1 MAGRC
6 SLASLPCSK
15 ETRTAIDKMK
25 LPTRILISAAM
36 LLMLIGASAADT
48 HITTDVIQP
57 GKVTR
62 VATALNHVTIIELPE
77 PVVSY
82 SIGSDSV
89 RVEYHDNRV
98 LIKPTKP
105 NVSTNLFVWT
115 ARSHT
120 VYEILPAGDP
130 AAMSY
135 VLDQVL
141 PAPPPV
147 PEPSREEVERQTDT
161 MYASALAN
169 QRLIRSGKLPHGLRF
184 WYRHSGEDHCD
195 ACVELRVTQIT
206 EDASSYYVR
215 VVAENKATHPYR
227 LQEPAVTAL
236 RPTFSENIAD
246 HYMNRQISVDALREM
261 GRFAPE
267 PLRTH
272 GSTLNAPRDL
282 KAGESA
288 EWIVGFAKPGRTP
301 AIYQFSLPDDEK
313 HPVTATVVF

>member
-82 SIGSDSV
+82 SIGSDAV
-89 RVEYHDNRV
+89 RVEYHDNRI

-115 ARSHT
+115 ATSHT

-195 ACVELRVTQIT
+195 ACVELRVTRIT
-206 EDASSYYVR
+206 EDAGSYYVR

>member
-1 MAGRC
+1 
-6 SLASLPCSK
+6 
-15 ETRTAIDKMK
+15 MK

-36 LLMLIGASAADT
+36 FLMLIGVSAGDTNIAT
-48 HITTDVIQP
+48 HIATEVIQP

-62 VATALNHVTIIELPE
+62 VATALNHITIIELPE

-82 SIGSDSV
+82 SIGSDSI

-98 LIKPTKP
+98 LLKPTKP

-115 ARSHT
+115 ATSHS
-120 VYEILPAGDP
+120 VYEILPSGDP
-130 AAMSY
+130 ATMSY
-135 VLDQVL
+135 VLDQVF
-141 PAPPPV
+141 PAPPPT

-161 MYASALAN
+161 MYSSALAN

-195 ACVELRVTQIT
+195 ECVQLRVTRIT
-206 EDASSYYVR
+206 EDSNSYYVQ
-215 VVAENKATHPYR
+215 VVAENKAAHPYR
-227 LQEPAVTAL
+227 LREADVTAL
-236 RPTFSENIAD
+236 RPSFSENIPA
-246 HYMNRQISVDALREM
+246 HYMNQQISVDALREM
-261 GRFAPE
+261 GSFAPE

-282 KAGESA
+282 KAGERA
-288 EWIVGFAKPGRTP
+288 EWIVGFAKPRRTP
-301 AIYQFSLPDDEK
+301 AVYQLSLPDDEQ

>member
-1 MAGRC
+1 
-6 SLASLPCSK
+6 
-15 ETRTAIDKMK
+15 MK

-82 SIGSDSV
+82 SIGSDAV
-89 RVEYHDNRV
+89 RVEYHDNRI

-115 ARSHT
+115 ATSHT
-120 VYEILPAGDP
+120 VYEIFPAGDP

-195 ACVELRVTQIT
+195 ACVELRVTRIT

>member
-82 SIGSDSV
+82 SIGSDAV
-89 RVEYHDNRV
+89 RVEYHHNRI
-98 LIKPTKP
+98 LLKPTKP

-115 ARSHT
+115 ATSHT

-135 VLDQVL
+135 LLDQVL

-195 ACVELRVTQIT
+195 ACVELRVTRIT

>member
-115 ARSHT
+115 ATSHT

-147 PEPSREEVERQTDT
+147 PGPSREEVERQTDT

-195 ACVELRVTQIT
+195 ACVELRVTRIT

>member
-1 MAGRC
+1 
-6 SLASLPCSK
+6 
-15 ETRTAIDKMK
+15 
-25 LPTRILISAAM
+25 
-36 LLMLIGASAADT
+36 
-48 HITTDVIQP
+48 
-57 GKVTR
+57 
-62 VATALNHVTIIELPE
+62 
-77 PVVSY
+77 
-82 SIGSDSV
+82 
-89 RVEYHDNRV
+89 
-98 LIKPTKP
+98 
-105 NVSTNLFVWT
+105 
-115 ARSHT
+115 
-120 VYEILPAGDP
+120 
-130 AAMSY
+130 
-135 VLDQVL
+135 
-141 PAPPPV
+141 
-147 PEPSREEVERQTDT
+147 

-195 ACVELRVTQIT
+195 ACVELRVTRIT

-215 VVAENKATHPYR
+215 VVAENKAMHPYR

>member
-1 MAGRC
+1 
-6 SLASLPCSK
+6 
-15 ETRTAIDKMK
+15 MK

-36 LLMLIGASAADT
+36 FLMLIGVSAGDTNIAT
-48 HITTDVIQP
+48 HIATEVLQP

-82 SIGSDSV
+82 SIGSDSI

-98 LIKPTKP
+98 LLKPTKP

-115 ARSHT
+115 ATSHS

-130 AAMSY
+130 ATMSY
-135 VLDQVL
+135 VLDQVF
-141 PAPPPV
+141 PVPPST
-147 PEPSREEVERQTDT
+147 PEPSREEVEKQTDIL
-161 MYASALAN
+161 YSSALAN
-169 QRLIRSGKLPHGLRF
+169 LRPIRSGKLPHGLRF

-195 ACVELRVTQIT
+195 ECVQLRVTRIT
-206 EDASSYYVR
+206 EDSSSYYVH
-215 VVAENKATHPYR
+215 VVAENKAAHPYR
-227 LQEPAVTAL
+227 LREAAVTAL
-236 RPTFSENIAD
+236 RPSFSENIPA
-246 HYMNRQISVDALREM
+246 HYMNQQISVDALREM

-272 GSTLNAPRDL
+272 GSTLNTPRDL
-282 KAGESA
+282 KAGERA

-301 AIYQFSLPDDEK
+301 AVYQFSLPDDER

>member
-82 SIGSDSV
+82 SIGSDAV
-89 RVEYHDNRV
+89 RVEYHDNRI

-115 ARSHT
+115 ATSHT

-169 QRLIRSGKLPHGLRF
+169 QRSIQSGKLPHGLRF

-195 ACVELRVTQIT
+195 ACVELRVTRIT

>member
-1 MAGRC
+1 
-6 SLASLPCSK
+6 
-15 ETRTAIDKMK
+15 MK
-25 LPTRILISAAM
+25 LSTRILLSAAM
-36 LLMLIGASAADT
+36 FLMSIGVSVGDT
-48 HITTDVIQP
+48 HISTEVIQP
-57 GKVTR
+57 DKVAR

-82 SIGSDSV
+82 SIGSDSI

-115 ARSHT
+115 ATSHS

-135 VLDQVL
+135 VLGRMFPVQ
-141 PAPPPV
+141 PPP
-147 PEPSREEVERQTDT
+147 PEPSREEVEKRTDI
-161 MYASALAN
+161 MYSSALAN
-169 QRLIRSGKLPHGLRF
+169 FRPIRTSKLPHGLRF

-195 ACVELRVTQIT
+195 DCVQLRVTRVT
-206 EDASSYYVR
+206 EDSGSYYVS
-215 VVAENKATHPYR
+215 VVAENKAAHPYR
-227 LQEPAVTAL
+227 LHEAAVSAL
-236 RPTFSENIAD
+236 RPSFSENIPA
-246 HYMNRQISVDALREM
+246 HYMNQQISVDAMREI

-282 KAGESA
+282 KAGERA
-288 EWIVGFAKPGRTP
+288 EWIVGFAKPGRIP
-301 AIYQFSLPDDEK
+301 AVYQFSLPDDEQ

>member
-1 MAGRC
+1 
-6 SLASLPCSK
+6 
-15 ETRTAIDKMK
+15 MK

-82 SIGSDSV
+82 SIGSDAV
-89 RVEYHDNRV
+89 RVEYHDNRI

-115 ARSHT
+115 ATSHT

-169 QRLIRSGKLPHGLRF
+169 FRSIRSDHLPHGLRF

-195 ACVELRVTQIT
+195 ACVELRVTRIT

>member
-36 LLMLIGASAADT
+36 LLMLIGAGAADT
-48 HITTDVIQP
+48 HITTDVIQQR
-57 GKVTR
+57 KVTR

-115 ARSHT
+115 ATSHT

-135 VLDQVL
+135 VLDQVF
-141 PAPPPV
+141 PAPPPA

-195 ACVELRVTQIT
+195 ACVELRVTRIT

>member
-62 VATALNHVTIIELPE
+62 VATALNHITIIELPE

-115 ARSHT
+115 ATSHT

-195 ACVELRVTQIT
+195 ACVELRVTRIT

>member
-1 MAGRC
+1 
-6 SLASLPCSK
+6 
-15 ETRTAIDKMK
+15 MK
-25 LPTRILISAAM
+25 LPTRLLIAAVL
-36 LLMLIGASAADT
+36 LLMLMGVSAADT

-62 VATALNHVTIIELPE
+62 VATALNHITIIELPE

-98 LIKPTKP
+98 LIKPTKS

-115 ARSHT
+115 ATSHT

-135 VLDQVL
+135 VLDQVF
-141 PAPPPV
+141 PAPPPA
-147 PEPSREEVERQTDT
+147 PEPTREEIERQTDT
-161 MYASALAN
+161 MYSSALAN
-169 QRLIRSGKLPHGLRF
+169 QRLIRSSKLPHGLRF

-195 ACVELRVTQIT
+195 ECVQLRVMRIT
-206 EDASSYYVR
+206 EDSSSYYVQ
-215 VVAENKATHPYR
+215 VVAENRATHPYR
-227 LQEPAVTAL
+227 LREAAVTAL
-236 RPTFSENIAD
+236 RPTFSEDIPA

-261 GRFAPE
+261 GSFAPE
-267 PLRTH
+267 TLRTH

-282 KAGESA
+282 KAGERA
-288 EWIVGFAKPGRTP
+288 EWIVGFAKPERTP
-301 AIYQFSLPDDEK
+301 AIYQFSLPDDEQ
-313 HPVTATVVF
+313 HPVTATAVF

>member
-82 SIGSDSV
+82 SIGSDAV
-89 RVEYHDNRV
+89 RVEYHDNRI

-115 ARSHT
+115 ATSHT

-195 ACVELRVTQIT
+195 ACVELRVTRIT

-227 LQEPAVTAL
+227 LQETAVTAL

>member
-1 MAGRC
+1 
-6 SLASLPCSK
+6 
-15 ETRTAIDKMK
+15 MK
-25 LPTRILISAAM
+25 LPTRLLIAAVL
-36 LLMLIGASAADT
+36 LLMLMGVSAADT

-62 VATALNHVTIIELPE
+62 VATALNHITIIELPE

-98 LIKPTKP
+98 LIKPTKS

-115 ARSHT
+115 ATSHT

-135 VLDQVL
+135 VLDQVFPAPL
-141 PAPPPV
+141 PAP
-147 PEPSREEVERQTDT
+147 EPTREEIERQTDT
-161 MYASALAN
+161 MYSSALAN
-169 QRLIRSGKLPHGLRF
+169 QRLIRSSKLPHGLRF

-195 ACVELRVTQIT
+195 ECVQLRVMRIT
-206 EDASSYYVR
+206 EDSSSYYVQ
-215 VVAENKATHPYR
+215 VVAENRATHPYR
-227 LQEPAVTAL
+227 LREAAVTAL
-236 RPTFSENIAD
+236 RPTFSEDIPA

-261 GRFAPE
+261 GSFAPE
-267 PLRTH
+267 TLRTH

-282 KAGESA
+282 KAGERA
-288 EWIVGFAKPGRTP
+288 EWIVGFAKPERTP
-301 AIYQFSLPDDEK
+301 AIYQFSLPDDEQ
-313 HPVTATVVF
+313 HPVTATAVF

>member
-15 ETRTAIDKMK
+15 ETRTAIYKMK

-82 SIGSDSV
+82 SIGSDAV
-89 RVEYHDNRV
+89 RVEYHDNRI

-115 ARSHT
+115 ATSHT

-195 ACVELRVTQIT
+195 ACVELRVTRIT

>member
-1 MAGRC
+1 
-6 SLASLPCSK
+6 
-15 ETRTAIDKMK
+15 MK
-25 LPTRILISAAM
+25 LPTRILISTAM
-36 LLMLIGASAADT
+36 FLMLIGVSAGDT
-48 HITTDVIQP
+48 NIAAHIATEVIQS

-62 VATALNHVTIIELPE
+62 VATALNHITIIELPE

-82 SIGSDSV
+82 SVGSDSI

-115 ARSHT
+115 ATSHT

-130 AAMSY
+130 ATMSY
-135 VLDQVL
+135 VLDQVF
-141 PAPPPV
+141 PMPPPTH
-147 PEPSREEVERQTDT
+147 EPSREEVEKQTDT
-161 MYASALAN
+161 MYSSALAN

-195 ACVELRVTQIT
+195 ECVQLRVTRIT
-206 EDASSYYVR
+206 EDSSSYYVHI
-215 VVAENKATHPYR
+215 VAENKAAHPYR
-227 LQEPAVTAL
+227 LREAAVTAL
-236 RPTFSENIAD
+236 RPSFSENIPA
-246 HYMNRQISVDALREM
+246 HYMNQQISVDALREM

-282 KAGESA
+282 KAGEHA

-301 AIYQFSLPDDEK
+301 AVYQLSLPDDEQ

>member
-1 MAGRC
+1 
-6 SLASLPCSK
+6 
-15 ETRTAIDKMK
+15 MK

-36 LLMLIGASAADT
+36 FLMSIGVSAADT
-48 HITTDVIQP
+48 HIATEVIQP

-62 VATALNHVTIIELPE
+62 VATALNHITIIELPE

-82 SIGSDSV
+82 SIGSDSI

-98 LIKPTKP
+98 LLKPTKP

-115 ARSHT
+115 ATSHS
-120 VYEILPAGDP
+120 VYEIIPAGDP
-130 AAMSY
+130 ATMSY
-135 VLDQVL
+135 VLDQVF
-141 PAPPPV
+141 PAPPPT

-195 ACVELRVTQIT
+195 ACVELRVTRIT

-227 LQEPAVTAL
+227 LQ
-236 RPTFSENIAD
+236 
-246 HYMNRQISVDALREM
+246 
-261 GRFAPE
+261 
-267 PLRTH
+267 
-272 GSTLNAPRDL
+272 
-282 KAGESA
+282 
-288 EWIVGFAKPGRTP
+288 
-301 AIYQFSLPDDEK
+301 
-313 HPVTATVVF
+313 

>member
-1 MAGRC
+1 
-6 SLASLPCSK
+6 
-15 ETRTAIDKMK
+15 
-25 LPTRILISAAM
+25 
-36 LLMLIGASAADT
+36 
-48 HITTDVIQP
+48 
-57 GKVTR
+57 VTR
-62 VATALNHVTIIELPE
+62 
-77 PVVSY
+77 
-82 SIGSDSV
+82 
-89 RVEYHDNRV
+89 
-98 LIKPTKP
+98 
-105 NVSTNLFVWT
+105 
-115 ARSHT
+115 
-120 VYEILPAGDP
+120 
-130 AAMSY
+130 
-135 VLDQVL
+135 
-141 PAPPPV
+141 
-147 PEPSREEVERQTDT
+147 
-161 MYASALAN
+161 
-169 QRLIRSGKLPHGLRF
+169 
-184 WYRHSGEDHCD
+184 
-195 ACVELRVTQIT
+195 IT